1 MILLL
6 SGTQRLSA
14 PPIGNTSQLTGRE
27 IPECVS
33 VYWKEERDMLTFGIW
48 IYHAACYLKD
58 VIVQEE
64 ERSTREICSGQTE
77 NARNLKIIVC
87 AYEERLLCLKVV
99 LRTVVYSTFDRVV
112 QLSALSFCIA
122 SLLVHFELQYNM
134 NVDPQQE

>member
-1 MILLL
+1 MVLLL

-77 NARNLKIIVC
+77 NARSIYEKSDEKLMIQAIYFGQATTSIIT
-87 AYEERLLCLKVV
+87 E
-99 LRTVVYSTFDRVV
+99 YSST
-112 QLSALSFCIA
+112 
-122 SLLVHFELQYNM
+122 SLFQ
-134 NVDPQQE
+134 